1 MNTQIGK
8 INRIKKM
15 KEKENLFILWI
26 KLVIQFLISKKK
38 KVAIIGL
45 IGLIVFELFN
55 VYLAVR
61 LTKWFGAFYD
71 ALQNLDKVEFK
82 KQILIFI
89 ILAFIYIGNSLLK
102 TVSQLWYSLEWRIW
116 KTKKYINKWV
126 EGNNYYL
133 SKVLDKEIDNPDQRI
148 SNDVKEFSTISIE
161 LFLGVIR
168 SVTTLI
174 SFIIILWG
182 LSGALELKISSYKI
196 NIPGYLVW
204 VALIYALLGTY
215 LTHIIGKPLSEILF
229 KGEKKEADFR
239 YQLIRT
245 RENAE
250 AIAMYDAGEFEK
262 DGILKKFEKIV
273 KNTKKKI
280 FREMKIIS
288 LVSLYNQTAVIL
300 PILVLAPKYFAAAIT
315 LGVLMQTIKAFDEIK
330 TALSWMIE
338 SYISIA
344 TLKAVVERLYG
355 FQNNMEECKKQ
366 KNNQRVQIKF
376 EGEKIKLNSLEI
388 YLPNGEKIL
397 EKTTQEIFKNNYI
410 LKGKSGSG
418 KSTIFRT
425 LKGIWPHASGE
436 IIYPE
441 KSKIMFVPQKSYMP
455 VGKLKEA
462 LIYPLVDYKDV
473 AYIEYLLGSFS
484 LNHLKN
490 FMEEE
495 REWQRTLSG
504 GEQQKVAIIRSI
516 INRPDILF
524 LDESFSAMDK
534 KSEEFSINILSEEL
548 IGVTI
553 ILITHKDEPVI
564 KFSKIIEKNGLKI
577 KTN

>member
-1 MNTQIGK
+1 
-8 INRIKKM
+8 M
-15 KEKENLFILWI
+15 KVKENLFVLWI
-26 KLVIQFLISKKK
+26 KLVTKFLISEKKK
-38 KVAIIGL
+38 IAIVGL
-45 IGLIVFELFN
+45 IGLVVFELFN

-71 ALQNLDKVEFK
+71 VLQNLDKVEFK
-82 KQILIFI
+82 KQILIFT
-89 ILAFIYIGNSLLK
+89 ILAFIYMGNSLLK
-102 TVSQLWYSLEWRIW
+102 TVSQLWYALEWRMW
-116 KTKKYINKWV
+116 QTKEYIDKWV

-148 SNDVKEFSTISIE
+148 SNDVKEFSTISIV

-174 SFIIILWG
+174 SFIIILWS
-182 LSGALELKISSYKI
+182 LSGVLEFEIYSYKI

-204 VALIYALLGTY
+204 VALVYALLGTC
-215 LTHIIGKPLSEILF
+215 LTHIIGKPLSEILY

-273 KNTKKKI
+273 NNTKEMI
-280 FREMKIIS
+280 FREMKI
-288 LVSLYNQTAVIL
+288 VSFVSFYNQTAVIL

-315 LGVLMQTIKAFDEIK
+315 LGVLMQTIKAFDAIK

-355 FQNNMEECKKQ
+355 FENNMEECKEQ
-366 KNNQRVQIKF
+366 KNNQRLQIKF
-376 EGEKIKLNSLEI
+376 EGEEIKLNNLEI
-388 YLPNGEKIL
+388 YLPSGDKIL
-397 EKTTQEIFKNNYI
+397 EKTTKVIFKNNYI
-410 LKGKSGSG
+410 LTGENGSG

-425 LKGIWPHASGE
+425 LKGIWPYASGE

-455 VGKLKEA
+455 AGKLKA
-462 LIYPLVDYKDV
+462 TLVYPLIEYNDAQYL
-473 AYIEYLLGSFS
+473 EYLLKSS
-484 LNHLKN
+484 
-490 FMEEE
+490 
-495 REWQRTLSG
+495 REIHR
-504 GEQQKVAIIRSI
+504 
-516 INRPDILF
+516 
-524 LDESFSAMDK
+524 
-534 KSEEFSINILSEEL
+534 
-548 IGVTI
+548 
-553 ILITHKDEPVI
+553 
-564 KFSKIIEKNGLKI
+564 
-577 KTN
+577 